1 VDFISYASSLFT
13 ATLSDLADP
22 APVVLP
28 ALPNDKKSLMR
39 HLEKNSPEAL
49 ALARDWDDSVQS
61 LLKVRITLEEYV
73 PTTWFRCKLNMGVPG
88 CNPRIQSR
96 SASVCFTCTIVSIYV
111 RINAH
116 TK

>member
-1 VDFISYASSLFT
+1 MDFISYTSLLFM

-28 ALPNDKKSLMR
+28 ALPNDKKSLLR

-61 LLKVRITLEEYV
+61 LSKVRATLEEYV
-73 PTTWFRCKLNMGVPG
+73 PTAWSRCKLNMGVPG
-88 CNPRIQSR
+88 CNLRIRSQ
-96 SASVCFTCTIVSIYV
+96 SASV
-111 RINAH
+111 
-116 TK
+116 